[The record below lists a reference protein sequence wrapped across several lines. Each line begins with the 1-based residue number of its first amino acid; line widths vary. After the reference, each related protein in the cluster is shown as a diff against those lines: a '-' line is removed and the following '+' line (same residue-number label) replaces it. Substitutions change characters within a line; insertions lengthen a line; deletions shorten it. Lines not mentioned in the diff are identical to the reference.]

1 MLSLLKYS
9 LKEDKKMKKTP
20 DIIFNPKNW
29 TLTTQILAVLLIA
42 VIFITTAMDAAVRY
56 NFNRG
61 FHDYIDKRDDQ
72 TIRMWKHSLESIY
85 RVYGNWDLL
94 KEDQGEWWKIITLNR
109 PRFEERDDFFTE
121 EHALKKLPP
130 MHEEKLRPMPPP
142 IGLLDANRNA
152 IAGRFPAEENSVYH
166 MLSVN
171 NEIVGWL
178 VTGKPGDEIVD
189 AVDKQFLSSQVND
202 MFWIAIIGSGIA
214 SILVIL
220 IARRALR
227 PIKKLAQATHDL
239 SNGNYKARVEVNR
252 HDEIGQ
258 LAEDF
263 NKMAEA
269 VEKNEKDRRSMMADI
284 SHELRTPI
292 TILQGEI
299 ESILDGVK
307 EPDEEALQS
316 LLDEINSLNYLVND
330 VHDIAVS
337 DAGGWSYTE
346 TEVVLEE
353 MIYEIAALYEEK
365 LEDKNIELILESNNQ
380 NKIKGDKYRL
390 TQLIKNLFENT
401 LRYTDDDGIL
411 KITLQNNENNSV
423 IVFEDSKPGVD
434 KDLLDKLFERFFRVE
449 GSRNRAY
456 GGSGLGLSLCKNI
469 VEHHKGTISATQSS
483 LGGLKITIVLPKK
496 QEGEI

>member
-1 MLSLLKYS
+1 
-9 LKEDKKMKKTP
+9 MKSIKNTP
-20 DIIFNPKNW
+20 DVIFNPKNW
-29 TLTTQILAVLLIA
+29 TLTTQILAVLLIV

-72 TIRMWKHSLESIY
+72 TIKIWKHSLESIY
-85 RVYGNWDLL
+85 KVYGNWNLL

-109 PRFEERDDFFTE
+109 PRFEDRDDFFND
-121 EHALKKLPP
+121 EHALDSSPQI
-130 MHEEKLRPMPPP
+130 HQEKLRPMPPP
-142 IGLLDANRNA
+142 IGLLDANKKA
-152 IAGRFPAEENSVYH
+152 IAGRFPSEENAVYH
-166 MLSVN
+166 VLSVN
-171 NEIVGWL
+171 NEAVGWL
-178 VTGKPGDEIVD
+178 VTGKQGDEIVD

-202 MFWIAIIGSGIA
+202 MFWIAIIGAGIA
-214 SILVIL
+214 AILIIL
-220 IARRALR
+220 IARRTLR

-239 SNGNYKARVEVNR
+239 SNGNYKARVEINR

-269 VEKNEKDRRSMMADI
+269 IEKNEKDRRSMIADI

-316 LLDEINSLNYLVND
+316 LLEEINSLNYLVND
-330 VHDIAVS
+330 VYDLAVS

-346 TEVVLEE
+346 SQINIEE
-353 MIYEIAALYEEK
+353 MVYEIAALYEDK

-380 NKIKGDKYRL
+380 EEIKGDKYRIS
-390 TQLIKNLFENT
+390 QLIKNLFENT
-401 LRYTDDDGIL
+401 LRYTDNDGKLKIIL
-411 KITLQNNENNSV
+411 KQDSNNNE
-423 IVFEDSKPGVD
+423 IIFEDSKPSVSEE
-434 KDLLDKLFERFFRVE
+434 LLDRLFERFFRVE

-456 GGSGLGLSLCKNI
+456 GGSGLGLSLCKKI
-469 VEHHKGTISATQSS
+469 VEHHKGEISATQSD
-483 LGGLKITIVLPKK
+483 LGGLRITIVLPKK
-496 QEGEI
+496 